1 MACEYYYSLVAVI
14 LEYIVC
20 FLLRLKLLLGRKGDI
35 VGHVQWEADR
45 FNTVV
50 FGSSICR
57 EAWRERQIK

>member
-35 VGHVQWEADR
+35 VGHVQWEGR
-45 FNTVV
+45 
-50 FGSSICR
+50 GSLFLFCFFFY
-57 EAWRERQIK
+57 